1 MFCGSSEYDADAAA
15 LSTALASLA
24 APNPSPGS
32 YGVEEFYIACNPPLL
47 PPGVKRIIESA
58 QSACQDKLLEIL
70 YEPEIPWFKCITVT
84 EYQSRVSDVIQHL
97 INQLLN
103 KEVRPLEFNVVDP
116 DVREGTYHPDVVSK
130 ESNEPLIIPWV
141 VFKSIGDDI
150 YQEFEEHRF
159 PAIMGEIPFKS
170 VWRGLQSSTGV
181 SIDTLLSVFSRVS
194 KSDNAP
200 NNFVDFAFHNSCE
213 MSHNLRENLLYIG
226 SWQSMG
232 LVDRAVRRL
241 QTILN
246 LLSSKPKVS
255 SHLILLEGPAATK
268 LTYRWMSH
276 VGLLQAT
283 FAVQSGS
290 LAIAEEYKYLS
301 NAATI
306 RAHTRD
312 RAGRWVTDNTVYP
325 LKDKPQ
331 LEVGQ
336 TFNAFKGYILP
347 TKTKN
352 AKVQV
357 LHDWKQAKN
366 QASPASGE
374 TRASNTFRGPVQ
386 NSQSVLNH
394 SVGDDHLKP
403 TSPVSVD
410 NDYEVAQN
418 QELQNDQKLF
428 AYQQPSPSSQR
439 SSKLHNA
446 DTFVR
451 STQRLVVTKSEY
463 CRVLEPPTATCTV
476 SRLKELESTTQ
487 RPFAASDNGQED
499 LLIFLN
505 DSDEEVPCEDE
516 MLGSA
521 VRSTVA
527 DLQEVNEDIIRFE
540 RFERSDDLIWLDD
553 ESQAQQS
560 PPKPDSLDIV
570 YEGSPF
576 TLLQSCEPSE
586 LDTETETEISTVMTE
601 SNPLEAQDHAPV
613 YFYTGG
619 MAQFGLMDAREPNSA
634 SIHTKA
640 QERVQMGIWTSDLV
654 ELTDSQE
661 HDAGDLVDFGLIE
674 EKPREFFRT
683 MNQRGGRSIT
693 NSSQKAR
700 SPRRTGPNTHQGPAP
715 GNQNARS
722 TSMTPREPRVDT
734 EFDSNFPALGA
745 APKSPKQTK
754 QTKPQLRYADTA
766 RYPNAPSQRPPRIA
780 NANASTSR
788 SHPTPSM
795 ESVASSSKA
804 GESSKEP
811 KLEDCSKNDWD
822 VPQGKSD
829 ILRDAENQLKKMS
842 QILELTSGYVSLE
855 VLFGRIYIKQMAPS
869 FVNHT
874 GSGPVFATKDVI
886 DLLNG
891 ENFRQDR
898 IGFSPILSTSEGDAN
913 MLVSIAPPGET
924 PWNLFEKET
933 WYDFQCTYFGPR
945 GEESIIIELNAQ
957 KFQYRVRGP
966 RHEIFAIHLHC
977 PQRAWD
983 MKARAVRSRAL
994 EPEYALEC
1002 YVKSLVDEMD
1012 ILVDHKGDVTIQY
1025 PDYNG
1030 TRELEA
1036 ITMRRVARYRHGKK
1050 KDHSVLT
1057 VKMGYS
1063 MEESLSSGR
1072 RGAGAV
1078 RVFACPKAS
1087 LNSALPQKYF
1097 EASLTSSRLRHH
1109 FDQNVNLEYGDKTTW
1124 NTDQLEAENVFE
1136 DMLRPAFGM
1145 VSHMDHIGSS
1155 NDTMRGVIDQDAF
1168 HESLVEVDVKK
1179 KNKKWAFW

>member
-1 MFCGSSEYDADAAA
+1 MFFGSSEYDADAAA
-15 LSTALASLA
+15 LSTALAALA
-24 APNPSPGS
+24 APNPALGPN
-32 YGVEEFYIACNPPLL
+32 GVEEFYITCNPPLL
-47 PPGVKRIIESA
+47 PLGVKRIIESA

-103 KEVRPLEFNVVDP
+103 KEVRPLDFNVVDP
-116 DVREGTYHPDVVSK
+116 DVREGTYHPDVVSRK
-130 ESNEPLIIPWV
+130 TGEPLIVPWV
-141 VFKSIGDDI
+141 VFKSIGNDI
-150 YQEFEEHRF
+150 YQEFEEYRF
-159 PAIMGEIPFKS
+159 PAILGQLPFKT
-170 VWRGLQSSTGV
+170 VWRGLQNSTGV

-194 KSDNAP
+194 KSENAP
-200 NNFVDFAFHNSCE
+200 NNVVEFAFHTNCE
-213 MSHNLRENLLYIG
+213 MSHNLRENLIYIG
-226 SWQSMG
+226 SWQSMD

-255 SHLILLEGPAATK
+255 SHLVLLEGTAATK

-276 VGLLQAT
+276 VGLVQAT
-283 FAVQSGS
+283 FAVRSGS

-306 RAHTRD
+306 RTHTRD
-312 RAGRWVTDNTVYP
+312 RAGRWITDNTVYP
-325 LKDKPQ
+325 LKDAPQ

-347 TKTKN
+347 TKRKN

-357 LHDWKQAKN
+357 SHDWKHAKD
-366 QASPASGE
+366 QASPESAE

-386 NSQSVLNH
+386 NGQSVLDH
-394 SVGDDHLKP
+394 SVADDYLKP

-410 NDYEVAQN
+410 NDYIVARD
-418 QELQNDQKLF
+418 QELRNGQKLL
-428 AYQQPSPSSQR
+428 AYQQPSSSAQLPP
-439 SSKLHNA
+439 KLNDV

-451 STQRLVVTKSEY
+451 STHRPAITESEY
-463 CRVLEPPTATCTV
+463 SHVLEPSTTTGPA
-476 SRLKELESTTQ
+476 SGLGELESTTQ
-487 RPFAASDNGQED
+487 RLFAASDNGQED
-499 LLIFLN
+499 LLTFLN
-505 DSDEEVPCEDE
+505 DSDEEISCEE
-516 MLGSA
+516 ILGSA

-527 DLQEVNEDIIRFE
+527 DLQEVNEGVIRFE

-553 ESQAQQS
+553 DETQAPQAQHS
-560 PPKPDSLDIV
+560 PSKPDILDIV
-570 YEGSPF
+570 HEGSPY
-576 TLLQSCEPSE
+576 TPLQSCEPSE
-586 LDTETETEISTVMTE
+586 LETETETEISTTMTE
-601 SNPLEAQDHAPV
+601 SNLLEVQDHAPV
-613 YFYTGG
+613 HFYTGG
-619 MAQFGLMDAREPNSA
+619 MARFGLMDAREHSSA
-634 SIHTKA
+634 SVPTKA
-640 QERVQMGIWTSDLV
+640 QGHVQMGIWTSDLA
-654 ELTDSQE
+654 ELTDTQG
-661 HDAGDLVDFGLIE
+661 HDADDLVGFGLAK
-674 EKPREFFRT
+674 EKPIEFFQT

-693 NSSQKAR
+693 NSSQRTR
-700 SPRRTGPNTHQGPAP
+700 SPRRTGLNAHQGPAP

-722 TSMTPREPRVDT
+722 TFMTPREPRVDP

-754 QTKPQLRYADTA
+754 PQLRYADAA
-766 RYPNAPSQRPPRIA
+766 RYPPSQRPPRLA

-788 SHPTPSM
+788 PHPTPSM

-822 VPQGKSD
+822 VPQEKSD
-829 ILRDAENQLKKMS
+829 VLQDAENQLKKMS

-855 VLFGRIYIKQMAPS
+855 VVFGRIYIKQMAPS

-874 GSGPVFATKDVI
+874 GSGPVFATKEVT

-898 IGFSPILSTSEGDAN
+898 IGFSPILSTSAGDAN
-913 MLVSIAPPGET
+913 MLVSIVPPGET
-924 PWNLFEKET
+924 PWNLFEKEV

-945 GEESIIIELNAQ
+945 GEESIIVEFNAQ

-994 EPEYALEC
+994 EPEYALKC
-1002 YVKSLVDEMD
+1002 YVESLINEMD

-1057 VKMGYS
+1057 VTMSYS

-1078 RVFACPKAS
+1078 RVFACPKTS
-1087 LNSALPQKYF
+1087 LNSALPHKYF

-1109 FDQNVNLEYGDKTTW
+1109 FDQNVNLEYGDKTMW
-1124 NTDQLEAENVFE
+1124 NTDQLEAEGVFE

-1155 NDTMRGVIDQDAF
+1155 NDTMRGVTDQDAF

>member
-1 MFCGSSEYDADAAA
+1 MSCGSSEYNADASAVR
-15 LSTALASLA
+15 TALATLA
-24 APNPSPGS
+24 APNPTLGS
-32 YGVEEFYIACNPPLL
+32 YGVVEFYITCNPPLL
-47 PPGVKRIIESA
+47 PLGVKRIIESA

-84 EYQSRVSDVIQHL
+84 EYQSRVSDIIQHL
-97 INQLLN
+97 LHKLLK
-103 KEVRPLEFNVVDP
+103 KEVRPLDFNVADT
-116 DVREGTYHPDVVSK
+116 DVREGTFHPDVVSR
-130 ESNEPLIIPWV
+130 ETNEPVIIPWV
-141 VFKSIGDDI
+141 VLKSLGSDI
-150 YQEFEEHRF
+150 YQDFEEYRF
-159 PAIMGEIPFKS
+159 PAILGQLPFKT
-170 VWRGLQSSTGV
+170 VWRGLQNSTGV

-194 KSDNAP
+194 KSENAP
-200 NNFVDFAFHNSCE
+200 NNVVDFAFHTNCE
-213 MSHNLRENLLYIG
+213 MSHNLRENLIYIG
-226 SWQSMG
+226 SWQSMD

-246 LLSSKPKVS
+246 LLASKPKVS
-255 SHLILLEGPAATK
+255 SHLILLERPAATK

-276 VGLLQAT
+276 VGLVPAT
-283 FAVQSGS
+283 FAVRSGG

-301 NAATI
+301 NAAVI
-306 RAHTRD
+306 RTHSRD
-312 RAGRWVTDNTVYP
+312 RTGRWITDNTVYP
-325 LKDKPQ
+325 LKDTRQ

-347 TKTKN
+347 TKKKN

-357 LHDWKQAKN
+357 LHDWKYPKD
-366 QASPASGE
+366 QASPAPAE

-386 NSQSVLNH
+386 NSQIVLGN
-394 SVGDDHLKP
+394 SMVDDNLEP
-403 TSPVSVD
+403 TSPVSIKKS
-410 NDYEVAQN
+410 YRVAQN
-418 QELQNDQKLF
+418 QELHNDKRLLD
-428 AYQQPSPSSQR
+428 YQQPSPSAQLSP
-439 SSKLHNA
+439 KLQDA

-451 STQRLVVTKSEY
+451 STQRLAITESEY
-463 CRVLEPPTATCTV
+463 SHMLEPSTTGAV
-476 SRLKELESTTQ
+476 SSLEELESTAQ
-487 RPFAASDNGQED
+487 RPFAASDCDQED
-499 LLIFLN
+499 LLIFLS

-521 VRSTVA
+521 VRSTIT
-527 DLQEVNEDIIRFE
+527 DLQKVNEDLIRFE

-560 PPKPDSLDIV
+560 PSKPDSLDIV
-570 YEGSPF
+570 YEGSPY
-576 TLLQSCEPSE
+576 TSLQSCEPSE
-586 LDTETETEISTVMTE
+586 LETETETEISTIVTE
-601 SNPLEAQDHAPV
+601 SNPLEVQEHTPV
-613 YFYTGG
+613 PFYTGG
-619 MAQFGLMDAREPNSA
+619 MTQFGLMDAREHNSA
-634 SIHTKA
+634 SVPTIA
-640 QERVQMGIWTSDLV
+640 QEHVQMGISTSDLV
-654 ELTDSQE
+654 ELTDTKA
-661 HDAGDLVDFGLIE
+661 HDVGDLVDFGLIE
-674 EKPREFFRT
+674 EKPREFFQT
-683 MNQRGGRSIT
+683 MNQRGGRSII
-693 NSSQKAR
+693 NSSQRTR
-700 SPRRTGPNTHQGPAP
+700 SPRRTSLSAQPGPAP
-715 GNQNARS
+715 RNQNARS
-722 TSMTPREPRVDT
+722 TSMTPKEPRVDA

-745 APKSPKQTK
+745 APKSPMQTK
-754 QTKPQLRYADTA
+754 QTKPQLRYADAA
-766 RYPNAPSQRPPRIA
+766 RYPNAPSQKPPRLD
-780 NANASTSR
+780 NANASASR
-788 SHPTPSM
+788 PRSTPSM
-795 ESVASSSKA
+795 ESVASSSKV

-811 KLEDCSKNDWD
+811 KLEDSSNNDWD
-822 VPQGKSD
+822 VPQGKGD
-829 ILRDAENQLKKMS
+829 VLRDAENQLKKMS

-855 VLFGRIYIKQMAPS
+855 VVFGRIYIKQMAPS

-874 GSGPVFATKDVI
+874 GSGRVFATKDVT

-913 MLVSIAPPGET
+913 MLVSITPPGET

-957 KFQYRVRGP
+957 KLQYRVRGP

-983 MKARAVRSRAL
+983 MKARGVRSRAL
-994 EPEYALEC
+994 EPEYALKC
-1002 YVKSLVDEMD
+1002 YVESLIDEMD
-1012 ILVDHKGDVTIQY
+1012 ILADDKGDVTIQY

-1036 ITMRRVARYRHGKK
+1036 ITMRRVARYCHGKK
-1050 KDHSVLT
+1050 KDHSALT
-1057 VKMGYS
+1057 VTMSYS

-1078 RVFACPKAS
+1078 RVFACPKTS

-1109 FDQNVNLEYGDKTTW
+1109 FNQNVNLEYGDKTTW
-1124 NTDQLEAENVFE
+1124 NTDQLEAESVFE

-1145 VSHMDHIGSS
+1145 ISHMDHIGSS
-1155 NDTMRGVIDQDAF
+1155 NDTMRGVTDQDAF